1 MNPCA
6 HKKRWRYPRRAF
18 SRIGTQ
24 RVDGSKH
31 ADQVSIRTKQAKDLL
46 LWFSG
51 ERRGQK
57 AGGENGLTDGEF
69 KCLVTPLKM
78 GGCTKLAT
86 VLQRPKSEGGS
97 RTCPSPY
104 KRLLSELDKTFP
116 ICGMLQTAS
125 DTAAEVLDTVLK
137 LARGEASVGCANS
150 TSSVQKHP
158 CMWHNAG
165 SGQDATWA
173 IIKEIAEWLNI
184 KDSVNHR
191 DSSPIKFQPHAVPS
205 PAKPLPA
212 PALPLVPRPGPG
224 LASQD
229 VQQQPAPGLG
239 DLCLRDL
246 GDLRLREHGDL
257 RLRGHGECHR
267 TSTTIQ
273 LVHGGCL
280 LLSSLRSALQQG
292 GRYPDDSP
300 RSDQNCPPA
309 ARFQSQPPPWSWQPD
324 MPWRGPPSVKT
335 W

>member
-6 HKKRWRYPRRAF
+6 QKKRWRYPRRAF

-31 ADQVSIRTKQAKDLL
+31 ADKVFIRTKQAKDLL

-78 GGCTKLAT
+78 GGCTELAT
-86 VLQRPKSEGGS
+86 VLQRPKSEGGD
-97 RTCPSPY
+97 RTCSSPY
-104 KRLLSELDKTFP
+104 KRLLSEFDKTFP

-137 LARGEASVGCANS
+137 LARGEASGFLD
-150 TSSVQKHP
+150 TGVQKHP

-173 IIKEIAEWLNI
+173 IIKEIAEGLNI

-191 DSSPIKFQPHAVPS
+191 LTSSHTAR
-205 PAKPLPA
+205 LP
-212 PALPLVPRPGPG
+212 
-224 LASQD
+224 
-229 VQQQPAPGLG
+229 
-239 DLCLRDL
+239 
-246 GDLRLREHGDL
+246 
-257 RLRGHGECHR
+257 
-267 TSTTIQ
+267 
-273 LVHGGCL
+273 
-280 LLSSLRSALQQG
+280 
-292 GRYPDDSP
+292 
-300 RSDQNCPPA
+300 
-309 ARFQSQPPPWSWQPD
+309 
-324 MPWRGPPSVKT
+324 
-335 W
+335 